1 MPTTNIPIQAKVF
14 WLVAQDKRSKFW
26 VAQCPPLQIV
36 AEGETFAKL
45 TEAID
50 VCLQA
55 LFSELLETG
64 ELESFLRE
72 HSWKINVPLPV
83 RSNSRVRFDI
93 PYEIQRRSAHD
104 FEAVL
109 N

>member
-1 MPTTNIPIQAKVF
+1 MGIQSVAIKAKLI
-14 WLVAQDKRSKFW
+14 WLVAQDKRSRYW

-36 AEGETFAKL
+36 AEGETYAKL

-50 VCLQA
+50 ACLQA
-55 LFSELLETG
+55 LFCELMETG
-64 ELESFLRE
+64 ELQSFLRE
-72 HSWKINVPLPV
+72 HNWKLTSPLPT
-83 RSNSRVRFDI
+83 SSSRVRFDI

-104 FEAVL
+104 FQAVL